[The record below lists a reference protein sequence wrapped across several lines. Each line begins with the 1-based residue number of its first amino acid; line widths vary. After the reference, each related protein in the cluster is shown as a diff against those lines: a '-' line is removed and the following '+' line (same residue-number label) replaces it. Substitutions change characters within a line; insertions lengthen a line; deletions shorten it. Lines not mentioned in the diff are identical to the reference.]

1 MIINEGIGDVFRDM
15 PSLGQFKD
23 DVYRYLVYHNS
34 PLVDKIDKDYF
45 NIERVNDVNNPR
57 YFIGGPNKNRFQL
70 PNRIIQ
76 DKTKLYFRFYVNLS
90 SKDML
95 LEIGINLKDDSNNLM
110 KIEPYRNNIKIL
122 DFINKWSNYN
132 WSNEMKL
139 AINDLSKKLNLDRKQ
154 EVADIK
160 SVDTLKELFK
170 LINLKKSELAKKILE
185 HDNQDNTDDTKAVE
199 DQIEELF
206 KTGKFDAN
214 DYAEYIDNNNLS
226 DAGKDL
232 LNNDKFIDAISLAFR
247 DSLKTN

>member
-139 AINDLSKKLNLDRKQ
+139 AINDLSKKLNLNRDPEKLDDT
-154 EVADIK
+154 ELNNSFEKFLDWAGIEDID
-160 SVDTLKELFK
+160 SLCEGLLKELEK
-170 LINLKKSELAKKILE
+170 IDINVS
-185 HDNQDNTDDTKAVE
+185 TK
-199 DQIEELF
+199 QL
-206 KTGKFDAN
+206 
-214 DYAEYIDNNNLS
+214 
-226 DAGKDL
+226 
-232 LNNDKFIDAISLAFR
+232 IDAIKNLYKSLGREDFIKR
-247 DSLKTN
+247 YKLSKDGGQD

>member
-57 YFIGGPNKNRFQL
+57 YFISGPNKNRFQL
-70 PNRIIQ
+70 PNRIIK
-76 DKTKLYFRFYVNLS
+76 DKTKLYFRFYINLS

-95 LEIGINLKDDSNNLM
+95 LEIGINLKDDSNKL
-110 KIEPYRNNIKIL
+110 IEIKPYRNNIKIL

-139 AINDLSKKLNLDRKQ
+139 AINDLSKKLNLNRDPEKLDDT
-154 EVADIK
+154 ELNNSFEKFLDWAGINDIY
-160 SVDTLKELFK
+160 SLCEGVLKELEK
-170 LINLKKSELAKKILE
+170 IDINVS
-185 HDNQDNTDDTKAVE
+185 TK
-199 DQIEELF
+199 QL
-206 KTGKFDAN
+206 
-214 DYAEYIDNNNLS
+214 
-226 DAGKDL
+226 
-232 LNNDKFIDAISLAFR
+232 IDAIKNLYKSLGREDFIKRYKLSKDDGQDLATMSEFIDDLSKKLR
-247 DSLKTN
+247 